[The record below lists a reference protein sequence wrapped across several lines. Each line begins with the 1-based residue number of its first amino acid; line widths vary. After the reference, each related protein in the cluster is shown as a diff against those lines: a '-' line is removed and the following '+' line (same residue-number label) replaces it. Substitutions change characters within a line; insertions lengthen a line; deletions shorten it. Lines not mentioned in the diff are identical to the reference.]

1 MVVTL
6 EMIEAEALKLSAAE
20 RSRLLERL
28 LESLDEDQ
36 EIEAAWDALADSRE
50 TLVGSNGADAVPMDQ
65 AFARLESRFP
75 G

>member
-1 MVVTL
+1 MSATL
-6 EMIEAEALKLSAAE
+6 EMLEAEALKLSPAD

-28 LESLDEDQ
+28 MDSLDEDN
-36 EIEAAWDALADSRE
+36 EIEAAWDALADDRE
-50 TLVGSNGADAVPMDQ
+50 AQVGGASPDAVPMEQ

>member
-1 MVVTL
+1 MTATL
-6 EMIEAEALKLSAAE
+6 EMIEAEALKLSPAE

-28 LESLDEDQ
+28 MESLDEDN
-36 EIEAAWDALADSRE
+36 EIEAAWDAVADARE
-50 TLVGSNGADAVPMDQ
+50 AQGGAVPMDQ